1 MADETRLRAE
11 TFPNRAAALGA
22 AVNFTMTKPAFARLP
37 FGHWA
42 RVLTGQINRG
52 HYFFVFREKTVVGF
66 CGWSLAN
73 KEDAEAWLKGGS
85 PPGLEEGKTGECL
98 MLNAWVAANP
108 AANRFIFDHLR
119 VVGKGKYAL
128 YGKRDYPDGRTR
140 RLRLLGNQVF
150 AKHVEALQARPR
162 PDAAAVDPSPVP
174 PPGIRQSPLR

>member
-85 PPGLEEGKTGECL
+85 PPGLEDGKTGECL

-150 AKHVEALQARPR
+150 EKHVEALEANSDQPT
-162 PDAAAVDPSPVP
+162 VTS
-174 PPGIRQSPLR
+174 